1 MGATQP
7 LFCQWWQSLKLCVGE
22 RNNFHHCLAH
32 HAILYFPLAILINY
46 SANLNIYVEEQSLA
60 KYTQNSSNVFWEMQG
75 GATCHTTAEIRTF
88 FNAQFQSCVIS
99 CKAKVKWLPY
109 SPTQPPL
116 ILLIL
121 HHDLLAQRKAV
132 NYQWTEKN
140 LQGHGT
146 HDSRADDPRPSGQ
159 YPQKMQCPQTSWRR
173 PHWVLFC
180 NTYQNC
186 SEFSFTC

>member
-1 MGATQP
+1 
-7 LFCQWWQSLKLCVGE
+7 
-22 RNNFHHCLAH
+22 
-32 HAILYFPLAILINY
+32 
-46 SANLNIYVEEQSLA
+46 
-60 KYTQNSSNVFWEMQG
+60 MQG
-75 GATCHTTAEIRTF
+75 GATCRTTAEIRAF

-173 PHWVLFC
+173 PLWVIFSVPIKTVLNSLSGASFIFFLWTILFEL
-180 NTYQNC
+180 C
-186 SEFSFTC
+186 SHSRCQLRKIILYNRQIWLVPSRPLYRGSTVLSFLQLWPFC